1 MRIPKSK
8 CTGEWK
14 LCASMKITPGYLWK
28 KRYQL
33 LLFFFWSKWF
43 PASEVYLAPKKNWIQ
58 FSFHKWIFV
67 LQSLYLFFKTVL
79 KYSIL
84 DRQYWHMSNLRTSN
98 NRDFFLP
105 KKLASCIPFSQ
116 KIWKKLFFIS
126 WNYSC
131 MSTHVKIR
139 RQGCV
144 NTNFNGLE
152 TLSAWL
158 ASEAFQR
165 LNLQRCEIL
174 RPPDDLCL
182 MSTMF
187 STSVFTGAWNKQHQ
201 KFSFTCKNMKS
212 PGLKLLP
219 SNKMLLLL
227 SVWWNN

>member
-1 MRIPKSK
+1 
-8 CTGEWK
+8 
-14 LCASMKITPGYLWK
+14 
-28 KRYQL
+28 
-33 LLFFFWSKWF
+33 
-43 PASEVYLAPKKNWIQ
+43 
-58 FSFHKWIFV
+58 
-67 LQSLYLFFKTVL
+67 
-79 KYSIL
+79 
-84 DRQYWHMSNLRTSN
+84 MSNLRTSN

-105 KKLASCIPFSQ
+105 KKPASCIPFSQ

-158 ASEAFQR
+158 AYEAFQR

-227 SVWWNN
+227 SVWWKLICNWLNWACCFYLSHRKILHDPQRKAIICQSFLFWYLVESMW

>member
-1 MRIPKSK
+1 MISCKWSISSTK
-8 CTGEWK
+8 K
-14 LCASMKITPGYLWK
+14 LNS
-28 KRYQL
+28 
-33 LLFFFWSKWF
+33 
-43 PASEVYLAPKKNWIQ
+43 
-58 FSFHKWIFV
+58 IFV

-105 KKLASCIPFSQ
+105 KKPASCIPFSQ

>member
-1 MRIPKSK
+1 M
-8 CTGEWK
+8 E
-14 LCASMKITPGYLWK
+14 K
-28 KRYQL
+28 KVSIAFV
-33 LLFFFWSKWF
+33 LFLIQMISCKWSI
-43 PASEVYLAPKKNWIQ
+43 SSTKKNWIQ
-58 FSFHKWIFV
+58 FSFHQLIFV

>member
-1 MRIPKSK
+1 M
-8 CTGEWK
+8 E
-14 LCASMKITPGYLWK
+14 K
-28 KRYQL
+28 KVSIAFV
-33 LLFFFWSKWF
+33 LFLIQMISCKWSI
-43 PASEVYLAPKKNWIQ
+43 SSTKKNWIQ
-58 FSFHKWIFV
+58 FSFHQWIFV

>member
-8 CTGEWK
+8 CMGEWK

-58 FSFHKWIFV
+58 FSFHQWIFV

-105 KKLASCIPFSQ
+105 KKPASCIPFSQ

-158 ASEAFQR
+158 A
-165 LNLQRCEIL
+165 
-174 RPPDDLCL
+174 
-182 MSTMF
+182 
-187 STSVFTGAWNKQHQ
+187 
-201 KFSFTCKNMKS
+201 
-212 PGLKLLP
+212 
-219 SNKMLLLL
+219 
-227 SVWWNN
+227 